1 MEARGNDRKYPAQGR
16 DYVRGSLNW
25 GPTTFMNAVA
35 KTYGWWF
42 ERRKTFDQGFHD
54 YTLEW
59 TPDFM
64 WIYVDSRLHRSLDLS
79 FNKPFFERG
88 GFPTVITNTTTGQQ
102 TVLQNPW
109 KGGPNSAPFDRSF
122 YLILN
127 VAVGGTNGWFPD
139 GAGDKPW
146 LDGSKTAM
154 IDFWNKRDDW
164 LPTWGDNESRSMIVD
179 SVKMYK
185 MC

>member
-1 MEARGNDRKYPAQGR
+1 MEARGNDKTYPAQGI

-25 GPTTFMNAVA
+25 GPTTLINAVS

-42 ERRKTFDQGFHD
+42 ERRKSFDQGFHE

-64 WIYVDSRLHRSLDLS
+64 WVYIDSRLHRSLDLT
-79 FNKPFFERG
+79 FNEPFYTRG
-88 GFPTVITNTTTGQQ
+88 DFPAVVTNGSTGQEY
-102 TVLQNPW
+102 VLQNPW
-109 KGGPNSAPFDRSF
+109 FGRPNSAPFDQPF

-139 GAGDKPW
+139 GAGNKPW
-146 LDGSKTAM
+146 LDSSKS
-154 IDFWNKRDDW
+154 K
-164 LPTWGDNESRSMIVD
+164 L
-179 SVKMYK
+179 
-185 MC
+185 